1 MAQRAR
7 AAGVTGPMRVHG
19 SRSSGADAWQSANA
33 DSAGPAVPPVPVRN
47 IGAACGMR
55 GGLGK
60 TLLLAFLLLAI
71 VPLSLL
77 AFFTY
82 HQIQRVTRQHLV
94 ASLETMVALKEAHLV
109 DFVQGYERELALL
122 ARASGL
128 EGGGLGVPLSPSS
141 QSGAFESSGEG
152 AEGAVAQILVSYLE
166 AFQATD
172 PTLTGLVLLD
182 SAGGDLIASAT
193 RPDLGIQIGPQLLK
207 PLAEGQRLLIVPE
220 GGVGGQPLVAVGYA
234 WQGGHLV
241 GLLSWESLSRV
252 VTDSEA
258 LEEGV
263 KISLVTAEG
272 LMISSQDLAL
282 PSLVGEGSAFTGVG
296 TLPEATAQAFRGQ
309 TDSGAYVSLEA
320 VPVFGAYRWS
330 QGLQAA
336 LLAEVAETEALATGN
351 TLTAVVEFAT
361 LAVALI
367 TAAIAALVTRRLTVP
382 IVQLTQ
388 TAAWMAR
395 GDLNQQVIVN
405 RTDEIGV
412 LARAFNRMAAE
423 LRILYANLEA
433 KVAER
438 TQQLEEATERISYH
452 ATRLTLSAEVAR
464 VVTSIRD
471 LDVLLPAVA
480 ELIGNAFELHY
491 VAIYLLDDASSTEPV
506 LEPVAEWAVRQ
517 AGSMPLS
524 DRHRV
529 GGNTLIGR
537 VVSDG
542 ERRLARA
549 VKPGPADSS
558 TVAEGSMAAGGLPVA
573 LEPPVACE
581 LAVALRTRQK
591 VLGVLDLQSIFPDV
605 FDANDQMVYQSLADQ
620 ISIAI
625 ENAQAYAVERE
636 TVKRLREL
644 DRIQAEFLT
653 NMSHALRTP
662 LNSIIGFSRIM
673 LKGLDG
679 PLSDLQRTDLAAIH
693 QSGRQLLGLI
703 NDMLELS
710 HLELGTAAFSLAA
723 VDLAEIIEGVMAT
736 ARALARGKPVQLYQD
751 VPADLPLLRTDG
763 QRVRQVILALL
774 TNAVKNTDKGSI
786 RLSVMPEN
794 GRISISVRDTGV
806 SIPQAERDRLFSDSH
821 HGESQG
827 QANRPSRAGGP
838 SSASSLDGEDV
849 PDFGLALSKRVVE
862 KLGGQIWLES
872 KEGVGST
879 FTFTLPTKPADVEPI

>member
-7 AAGVTGPMRVHG
+7 AAGVTGPLRVSG
-19 SRSSGADAWQSANA
+19 SRSDGADVWQSATA
-33 DSAGPAVPPVPVRN
+33 AGAGPAVPTPPTQN

-77 AFFTY
+77 ALLTY
-82 HQIQRVTRQHLV
+82 HQIQRVTRQKLI
-94 ASLETMVALKEAHLV
+94 ASLETMVALKEAHVV
-109 DFVQGYERELALL
+109 DFVRGYERELALL

-128 EGGGLGVPLSPSS
+128 EGGGLGVPPSPSL
-141 QSGAFESSGEG
+141 QPGAFESSDQGPG
-152 AEGAVAQILVSYLE
+152 DGVAQVLGSYLE

-172 PTLTGLVLLD
+172 PTLAGLVLLD
-182 SAGGDLIASAT
+182 AGGGGLLVSVT
-193 RPDLGIQIGPQLLK
+193 RPDLGAQIDPHLLQ

-220 GGVGGQPLVAVGYA
+220 GGVDGQPLVAVGHA
-234 WQGGHLV
+234 WEGGHLV
-241 GLLSWESLSRV
+241 GLLSWDSLRRV

-263 KISLVTAEG
+263 KISLLTADG
-272 LMISSQDLAL
+272 LIVSSEDLAP
-282 PSLVGEGSAFTGVG
+282 PSLGGPASTPASVRA
-296 TLPEATAQAFRGQ
+296 LPEATAQAFLGQ
-309 TDSGAYVSLEA
+309 TDLGGHVGLEA
-320 VPVFGAYRWS
+320 VPVFSAYCWN
-330 QGLQAA
+330 QELQAA
-336 LLAEVAETEALATGN
+336 VLAEVAETEALATGN
-351 TLTAVVEFAT
+351 ALTAAVVGAT

-395 GDLNQQVIVN
+395 GDLNQRVTVN

-423 LRILYANLEA
+423 LRVLYANLEA

-438 TQQLEEATERISYH
+438 TQQLEEATERLSYY
-452 ATRLTLSAEVAR
+452 ATRLALSAEVAR

-471 LDVLLPAVA
+471 LDALLPAVV

-491 VAIYLLDDASSTEPV
+491 AAIYLLDDAGSSKPV
-506 LEPVAEWAVRQ
+506 LEPAAEWAACQ
-517 AGSMPLS
+517 AGSMPQPG
-524 DRHRV
+524 RHSV
-529 GGNTLIGR
+529 GGDTLIGR
-537 VVSDG
+537 VASDG
-542 ERRLARA
+542 ERRLLR
-549 VKPGPADSS
+549 
-558 TVAEGSMAAGGLPVA
+558 AAGSADGLSTAPEA
-573 LEPPVACE
+573 PVACE
-581 LAVALRTRQK
+581 LALALCSRQR
-591 VLGVLDLQSIFPDV
+591 VLGVLDLQSSFPGD

-625 ENAQAYAVERE
+625 ENARAYAVERE

-679 PLSDLQRTDLAAIH
+679 PLNDLQRTDLVAIH
-693 QSGRQLLGLI
+693 QGGRQLLGLI

-710 HLELGTAAFSLAA
+710 HLELGTAAFSLAD

-736 ARALARGKPVQLYQD
+736 ARALARGKPVLLRQE
-751 VPADLPLLRTDG
+751 VPAELPRLHTDG

-774 TNAVKNTDKGSI
+774 TNAVKYTDEGSI
-786 RLSVMPEN
+786 HLRVLPEN
-794 GRISISVRDTGV
+794 GRIIISVSDTGAG
-806 SIPQAERDRLFSDSH
+806 IPYAERDRLFSDSLT
-821 HGESQG
+821 GEFQ
-827 QANRPSRAGGP
+827 PK
-838 SSASSLDGEDV
+838 DDV
-849 PDFGLALSKRVVE
+849 PDFGLAISKRVVE
-862 KLGGQIWLES
+862 RLGGEVWFES
-872 KEGVGST
+872 EEGAGSS
-879 FTFTLPTKPADVEPI
+879 FTFALPVRPAGTNVSEG